1 MQYMEALF
9 LMNKMIGDVNLIKL
23 EYSTINSTKE

>member
-23 EYSTINSTKE
+23 EYNTINSIKE